1 MSPHIPPYHPASFAS
16 QAPKRSRT
24 LEKLPPAQIAVMKPP
39 LLPFHPTPP
48 LLPPPPAYAFASPL
62 SVIES
67 PRHPPRHSISAPHL
81 PLQKPGTPPH
91 GVYHPT
97 APFKSPLYHRHAT
110 EPPSEISS
118 HMRPLSVLPPLRH
131 SFSSPYAVPIT
142 YSIPKQKP
150 AVFKIPGR
158 SVIIRCLPDVN
169 NALIRQHFEDV
180 GHVKNVYHDARQQ
193 LAVVT
198 FSQNTEA
205 TGCRRK
211 YHKSLWNNRRIEVEI
226 VKQVATSSESLE
238 HSKSNSQ
245 PN

>member
-1 MSPHIPPYHPASFAS
+1 MPPHIPPYHPASFAS

-97 APFKSPLYHRHAT
+97 APFKVKALLVLAQHGGSEEVFTLRSHPCTIAMQQNHPLKVRAICD
-110 EPPSEISS
+110 PSQCFRLWDTVFQVPMLFLLHVNFPFGVAQLHFSLTIKNCLRSS
-118 HMRPLSVLPPLRH
+118 TCS
-131 SFSSPYAVPIT
+131 
-142 YSIPKQKP
+142 
-150 AVFKIPGR
+150 
-158 SVIIRCLPDVN
+158 
-169 NALIRQHFEDV
+169 
-180 GHVKNVYHDARQQ
+180 
-193 LAVVT
+193 
-198 FSQNTEA
+198 
-205 TGCRRK
+205 
-211 YHKSLWNNRRIEVEI
+211 
-226 VKQVATSSESLE
+226 
-238 HSKSNSQ
+238 
-245 PN
+245 